1 MTRMAKH
8 PSRRSVGLGLTAGGL
23 ATGFGRLPAHSEG
36 QPEADGETILRA
48 APARQ
53 ALWPEA
59 REPAD
64 LWLLNGRT
72 APPVV
77 SVRHGEE
84 VRVRLVNDTPA
95 PLSLHWHGVR
105 GANAMDGVGGLTQAQ
120 VAPGASFSYR
130 FTPPDPGTFLVRP
143 MVPGRSGEPAG
154 RGLAAVLVVQERDPP
169 PIDAEFALVVRDWL
183 ATETGTLAS
192 FGDPREAALAGRL
205 GNRLVVEGADAPRRI
220 ELAAGSRVRLRLAN
234 ACNARI
240 MRIRFDGLKV
250 YVAAIDGQPT
260 ETFEPLRATLPFAPG
275 TRYDLI
281 FDLAAELGKA
291 GAITALVGAGI
302 ALAEIR
308 TIAAA
313 AVPARRPAIAPLAPN
328 RLLPPEIKLQNALR
342 QDVVIA
348 GGASRNAAGEPAFP
362 PPGQPVWTVNGAPG
376 SATARALV
384 SAKRGQPVVLGIT
397 NRTGFP
403 QPLHIHGHVVRLLHP
418 LDDGWEP
425 YWLDTFQ
432 VPEGRTVHV
441 AFLADNPGRWML
453 GSTVLERLDAGLWTW
468 FEVL

>member
-1 MTRMAKH
+1 M
-8 PSRRSVGLGLTAGGL
+8 
-23 ATGFGRLPAHSEG
+23 
-36 QPEADGETILRA
+36 
-48 APARQ
+48 
-53 ALWPEA
+53 
-59 REPAD
+59 
-64 LWLLNGRT
+64 
-72 APPVV
+72 
-77 SVRHGEE
+77 
-84 VRVRLVNDTPA
+84 
-95 PLSLHWHGVR
+95 
-105 GANAMDGVGGLTQAQ
+105 
-120 VAPGASFSYR
+120 
-130 FTPPDPGTFLVRP
+130 
-143 MVPGRSGEPAG
+143 
-154 RGLAAVLVVQERDPP
+154 
-169 PIDAEFALVVRDWL
+169 VRDWL
-183 ATETGTLAS
+183 ATETGALAP
-192 FGDPREAALAGRL
+192 FGDARQAALAGRL

-220 ELAAGSRVRLRLAN
+220 ELPAGSRVRFRLAN

-240 MRIRFDGLKV
+240 MRIRFDDLKV

-260 ETFEPLRATLPFAPG
+260 ETFEPLRATLPFPPG

-281 FDLAAELGKA
+281 FDLAPEPGKT
-291 GAITALVGAGI
+291 GAITALVGAGV

-308 TIAAA
+308 ASSAAA
-313 AVPARRPAIAPLAPN
+313 APAGRPAIAAPAPN

-342 QDVVIA
+342 QDVTIA
-348 GGASRNAAGEPAFP
+348 GGASRNAAGEPVFP
-362 PPGQPVWTVNGAPG
+362 AAGQPVWTVNGAPG
-376 SATARALV
+376 SAASRPLV

-453 GSTVLERLDAGLWTW
+453 GSTVLERLDTGLWTW